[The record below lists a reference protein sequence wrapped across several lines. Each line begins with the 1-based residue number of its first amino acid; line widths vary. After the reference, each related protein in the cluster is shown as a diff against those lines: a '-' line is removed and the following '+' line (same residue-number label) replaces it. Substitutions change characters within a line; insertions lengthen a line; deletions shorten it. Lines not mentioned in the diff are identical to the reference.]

1 VSRRA
6 AEQTVVRFLTAV
18 HEGRDAAACA
28 QIPSQQRSGLARLSA
43 ARGGSSSCEAAL
55 RTLPEFAPVRARA
68 PLAITHDIGFRS
80 ALPHR
85 AKEALDKVAV
95 RGRPFG
101 AVGLRRFGNAWRIA
115 IVCDCP

>member
-6 AEQTVVRFLTAV
+6 AEQAVVRFLTAV
-18 HEGRDAAACA
+18 HQGREADACA
-28 QIPSQQRSGLARLSA
+28 QIPAQQRSGLARLSA

-55 RTLPEFAPVRARA
+55 HTLPEFAPVRAHA
-68 PLAITHDIGFRS
+68 PLVITHDIGFRS

-85 AKEALDKVAV
+85 AKEALDKVSV

-101 AVGLRRFGNAWRIA
+101 AVGLRRFGNAWRVA